1 MNKVE
6 FTISSELNNI
16 PQIEI
21 FIDYLMSVFQIE
33 EKHRGRI
40 TLSTIEAVTNAILF
54 GNKRD
59 SQKKVKVIAAKTVKT
74 IMITVE
80 DEGIGFDYRQIPDPT
95 VPQRCMQ
102 AVKKG
107 LYLMLNLTDKLSFT
121 KHGAK
126 VFMTFLLH

>member
-1 MNKVE
+1 MNKLE

-59 SQKKVKVIAAKTVKT
+59 SQKKVKVIATKTVKT

-126 VFMTFLLH
+126 VIMTFLLH

>member
-1 MNKVE
+1 MNKLE

-54 GNKRD
+54 GNKHD
-59 SQKKVKVIAAKTVKT
+59 SQKKVKVIATKTAKT

-126 VFMTFLLH
+126 VVMTFLLY

>member
-59 SQKKVKVIAAKTVKT
+59 SQKKVKVIATKTVKT

-126 VFMTFLLH
+126 VIMTFLLH

>member
-59 SQKKVKVIAAKTVKT
+59 SQKKVKVIATKTVKT

-126 VFMTFLLH
+126 VIMTFLLY

>member
-1 MNKVE
+1 MNKLE

-54 GNKRD
+54 GNKHD
-59 SQKKVKVIAAKTVKT
+59 SQKKVKVIATKTVKT

-126 VFMTFLLH
+126 VIMTFLLY

>member
-107 LYLMLNLTDKLSFT
+107 LYLMLNLQISFHLQSMELRLS
-121 KHGAK
+121 
-126 VFMTFLLH
+126 

>member
-59 SQKKVKVIAAKTVKT
+59 SQKKVKVIATKTVKT

-121 KHGAK
+121 KHG
-126 VFMTFLLH
+126 LRLS

>member
-126 VFMTFLLH
+126 VIMTFLLH

>member
-1 MNKVE
+1 MNKLE

-59 SQKKVKVIAAKTVKT
+59 SQKKVKVIATKTVKT

-126 VFMTFLLH
+126 VIMTFLLY

>member
-33 EKHRGRI
+33 EKYRGRI

-126 VFMTFLLH
+126 VIMTFLLH

>member
-1 MNKVE
+1 MNKLE
-6 FTISSELNNI
+6 FIISSELNNI
-16 PQIEI
+16 PQIEV
-21 FIDYLMSVFQIE
+21 FIDYLMRVFQIE
-33 EKHRGRI
+33 EKQRGRI

-54 GNKRD
+54 GNKHD
-59 SQKKVKVIAAKTVKT
+59 SQKKVKVIATKTVKT

-126 VFMTFLLH
+126 VIMTFLLH

>member
-1 MNKVE
+1 MNKLE
-6 FTISSELNNI
+6 LTISSELNNI

-33 EKHRGRI
+33 EKQRGRI

-54 GNKRD
+54 GNKHD
-59 SQKKVKVIAAKTVKT
+59 SQKKVKVIATRTVKT

-107 LYLMLNLTDKLSFT
+107 LYLMLNLTDKLSFI

-126 VFMTFLLH
+126 VIMTFLLH

>member
-54 GNKRD
+54 GNKHD
-59 SQKKVKVIAAKTVKT
+59 SQKKVKVIATKTVKT

-126 VFMTFLLH
+126 VIMTFLLH

>member
-1 MNKVE
+1 MNKLE

-33 EKHRGRI
+33 EKQRGRI

-54 GNKRD
+54 GNKHD
-59 SQKKVKVIAAKTVKT
+59 PQKKVKVIATKTVKT

-126 VFMTFLLH
+126 VIMTFLLH